1 MKRFVLPIIASVL
14 LIAAVLYAHYLN
26 LQRLYQS
33 KDDPMSEMEMQDLMR
48 REHFYLVVSVA
59 AVIIIVLLVIIYRT
73 HIKTVRRNRDLEIAR
88 MQEMLMAEKV
98 RNFRARIT
106 PHYMMNVLRQI
117 SCDRD
122 EVSRGEKIHLL
133 AQTLR
138 SCLELSDQAVV
149 CLKREVDFVHDY
161 LKLRPQKPDFP
172 VSWQIDPDVDMWQTM
187 VPSMIIQLPLENVL
201 KYAYE
206 AGGPI
211 NICINQVKRG
221 ENIGVQIVVEDFGRG
236 MSPVQSSVT
245 SGLGLAILTRTIS
258 FINMYNNADPLDM
271 LITDKSQRGMGQGVR
286 VEFFIPKLWK
296 SPFLS

>member
-1 MKRFVLPIIASVL
+1 
-14 LIAAVLYAHYLN
+14 
-26 LQRLYQS
+26 
-33 KDDPMSEMEMQDLMR
+33 MSEMEMQDLMR

-59 AVIIIVLLVIIYRT
+59 AIIIIVLLVIIYRT
-73 HIKTVRRNRDLEIAR
+73 HTQTVRRNRDLEIAR

-117 SCDRD
+117 SGDKD
-122 EVSRGEKIHLL
+122 EASRGEKIQLL
-133 AQTLR
+133 TQTLR
-138 SCLELSDQAVV
+138 SCLELSDLAVV

-161 LKLRPQKPDFP
+161 LKLRPQKPEFT
-172 VSWQIDPDVDMWQTM
+172 VSWQIDPEVDMWQTM

-211 NICINQVKRG
+211 SICIHRVKRG
-221 ENIGVQIVVEDFGRG
+221 ESIGVQIVVEDFGRG
-236 MSPVQSSVT
+236 LSSAQSLVP
-245 SGLGLAILTRTIS
+245 SGIGLTILTRTIS